1 MRSERAGN
9 CRFAFLTLTVW
20 SLIHI
25 CTAHAEESHSS
36 EHTGHNN
43 HLAFIVGHAEEEQS
57 DGHHESGNLLGF
69 EYARKTSEHWR
80 WGLVAEAAAFGSD
93 HDRQGILAFPVSYFP
108 NPNWRLFAAPG
119 IEFREP
125 GDPEHFMFRVGG
137 GYEFRL
143 GNRLVVSPEVEVDFV
158 AGGTRVFVFALAFGF
173 GF

>member
-1 MRSERAGN
+1 MRGERAGN

-25 CTAHAEESHSS
+25 CTAHAEESHSA
-36 EHTGHNN
+36 EHAGHNN
-43 HLAFIVGHAEEEQS
+43 HLAFIVGHAEDEQS
-57 DGHHESGNLLGF
+57 DGHHE
-69 EYARKTSEHWR
+69 
-80 WGLVAEAAAFGSD
+80 SD

-173 GF
+173 GFWMNPLAG